1 MSTTA
6 ELPPTSDQQTLRFA
20 EGARFNIAAESK
32 KFDCKFIEPG
42 IVSYKDQ
49 GGGIE
54 LLRKET
60 IDRCMDSVVGNPLI
74 VDHTYITA
82 GNRTDLEQGI
92 VNAWSYNAEDGWYYV
107 SGEADTPEV
116 QDRMRRGERPSC
128 GYRVKK
134 LGPGGVYHGIRYDAE
149 ILDIEFN
156 HLAVV
161 NRPRYEHAEFRLNAI
176 ATVSNQTMNVF
187 KFLKKLVTREN
198 GADGKSV
205 ESTKVESH
213 EVSGETEIEID
224 GKLVKLNNLAETYM
238 TETKAAVVRSAS
250 GHDEVEIDGKN
261 VKVNELVETYRKAR
275 CNGTPEHEK
284 KETKAEEKAEHARE
298 NAAAPVVDAPAAD
311 APAADAPAAQET
323 RDNSAFIKLSNASLS
338 AAIPSEYST
347 TSDSLAERCA
357 RGAKRY

>member
-1 MSTTA
+1 VSTVIET
-6 ELPPTSDQQTLRFA
+6 PPVALRFA
-20 EGARFNIAAESK
+20 ESVRFNIAAESK

-42 IVSYKDQ
+42 IVSYKDS

-60 IDRCMDSVVGNPLI
+60 IDRCMASVIGNPLI
-74 VDHTYITA
+74 VGHTYITA
-82 GNRTDLEQGI
+82 GNRMELEQGI
-92 VNAWSYNAEDGWYYV
+92 VNAWSYNSDDGWYYV

-128 GYRVKK
+128 GYRVKE
-134 LGPGGVYHGIRYDAE
+134 LGAGGVYHGLRYDAE

-161 NRPRYEHAEFRLNAI
+161 DRPRYEHAEFRLNAI

-198 GADGKSV
+198 GADGKPV
-205 ESTKVESH
+205 DTTKVESH

-238 TETKAAVVRSAS
+238 TETKAAVVRCAS
-250 GHDEVEIDGKN
+250 GDDEVEIDGKN

-275 CNGTPEHEK
+275 CNAAPAK
-284 KETKAEEKAEHARE
+284 VEEKVEASRD
-298 NAAAPVVDAPAAD
+298 NAAPAPAPDAAPVVPAAAPAP
-311 APAADAPAAQET
+311 APEA
-323 RDNSAFIKLSNASLS
+323 RDNSAFIKLSTASLS
-338 AAIPSEYST
+338 AAVPGDYSNN
-347 TSDSLAERCA
+347 SDSLSERVA